1 MKDNSGLHASRRR
14 LFLRAFYL
22 LAIYFIITAS
32 FGYALAT
39 ERITDDVS
47 DSLDLINTQNFGKLN
62 LVTSEVSVGV
72 PPAPP
77 AAAESIPEPREN
89 KPFFDKKKPSDQP
102 AAQTLPSQPPARP
115 APFHPGSKP
124 PDAGVAAVKN
134 SLPAGADVTRG
145 QDTESDLLSK
155 LIPDE
160 TFEVIGSSAATN
172 PKAEEHFKSGTDL
185 FNEKKYVEAKQ
196 NFDKALA
203 LEPKND
209 VYILALEMVINT
221 MRSQNISDPDT
232 DKKGKKPDAD
242 PRRDEAL
249 AELEKRR
256 NAETAKLD
264 NELVTLKKKKAD
276 AIKFQRTNP
285 GKNYKPRV
293 KTQIFTCSFA
303 GGQPV
308 GNIIFNLGLNTEV
321 KNSDIFGNY
330 VWFDAEKDSMA
341 LAAVRLDCKP
351 KRAILLITQKI
362 FADDNNFVFPLTL
375 KVNDVEA
382 INGAF
387 RLATDFRPYQFDIT
401 ECLHYGFNQILF
413 QTAPSVTSNYALL
426 RIEIF
431 IQNY

>member
-1 MKDNSGLHASRRR
+1 MKDNSGTHASRER
-14 LFLRAFYL
+14 LFLKAFYL
-22 LAIYFIITAS
+22 LAIYFIITAL

-47 DSLDLINTQNFGKLN
+47 DSLDLINTQNFGKLS
-62 LVTSEVSVGV
+62 LVTSEVSVGA
-72 PPAPP
+72 PSAPP
-77 AAAESIPEPREN
+77 AAAEPLPEPREN
-89 KPFFDKKKPSDQP
+89 KPFFDKKNSPKSAEPPLVQ
-102 AAQTLPSQPPARP
+102 PSQPHPGINPP
-115 APFHPGSKP
+115 AP
-124 PDAGVAAVKN
+124 AASVTDVKN
-134 SLPAGADVTRG
+134 SLPAGPNVTRG

-172 PKAEEHFKSGTDL
+172 PRAEEYFKNGTDA
-185 FNEKKYVEAKQ
+185 FNEKRYVEAKQ

-209 VYILALEMVINT
+209 VYILALEMVLNT
-221 MRSQNISDPDT
+221 MKSQNIT
-232 DKKGKKPDAD
+232 DPDAD
-242 PRRDEAL
+242 KKNKKHASDPKKDEAL
-249 AELEKRR
+249 LALEKRR
-256 NAETAKLD
+256 DAETEKLD
-264 NELVTLKKKKAD
+264 KELKELKKKKDIAV
-276 AIKFQRTNP
+276 KFQRTNP

-293 KTQIFTCSFA
+293 KTQVFTCSFA

-330 VWFDAEKDSMA
+330 VWFDAEKDAMA

-413 QTAPSVTSNYALL
+413 QTAPSLTSNYALL

>member
-1 MKDNSGLHASRRR
+1 MKDNPGLHAGRKK
-14 LFLRAFYL
+14 LFFRAFYL

-62 LVTSEVSVGV
+62 LVTSEVSVGL
-72 PPAPP
+72 PPASSDPVAIEP
-77 AAAESIPEPREN
+77 LPEPRESN
-89 KPFFDKKKPSDQP
+89 PYSKKN
-102 AAQTLPSQPPARP
+102 TLPKPQGTQVQPDQA
-115 APFHPGSKP
+115 HPGVKP
-124 PDAGVAAVKN
+124 PVTSVTSVKE
-134 SLPAGADVTRG
+134 SLPAGVDVTR
-145 QDTESDLLSK
+145 DRKTAEIDLMSK
-155 LIPDE
+155 LVPDE

-172 PKAEEHFKSGTDL
+172 PKAEEYFKTGTDQ

-209 VYILALEMVINT
+209 VYILALEMVLNT
-221 MRSQNISDPDT
+221 MKAQNITDPAD
-232 DKKGKKPDAD
+232 DKKSKKNAVD
-242 PRRDEAL
+242 PKKDDAL
-249 AELEKRR
+249 AALEKRR
-256 NAETAKLD
+256 NDETVKLD
-264 NELVTLKKKKAD
+264 KELKELKKKKEVAV
-276 AIKFQRTNP
+276 KYQRTNP

-293 KTQIFTCSFA
+293 KTQVFTCSFM

-341 LAAVRLDCKP
+341 LAAVRLDCQP
-351 KRAILLITQKI
+351 KKAILLITQKI

-413 QTAPSVTSNYALL
+413 QTAPSLTSNYALL